1 MIGYVTIGTNDLE
14 RAVAFY
20 DELLAE
26 LSEQRQA
33 HYDELTEACGQH
45 GLTPGT
51 DLLIQAL
58 PLEPDDVVADIGAGT
73 GYFTFPIAARVPEG
87 RVLAVD
93 IQPEMLATVEA
104 RRATL
109 NVTNVKTVLGT
120 ETDPNLVPPND
131 LIQPK
136 RGFGKIWRTI
146 PGIQD
151 ALGWA
156 TTPEFDLIRRLRDI
170 VGETADTD
178 RSGCLLGIG
187 DDAALFRASPGEH
200 LAVCTDTLVEGVH
213 FPAGTHPGAIG
224 YKALAVNLSDLAAMG
239 AEPAWFL
246 LALALPSGDEAWLDD
261 FAQGLAALARDA
273 AILLAGGDT
282 TSGPLTV
289 TVTAAGRLPAG
300 TALTRHGA
308 LEGDDVY
315 VSGLPGRAARALHD
329 LESGVTPPAPCL
341 RALEFPEPRLA
352 LGRSLRGV
360 ASACIDTLR
369 SWRPSSSRACPRF
382 ASSRPA
388 SGPR

>member
-1 MIGYVTIGTNDLE
+1 M
-14 RAVAFY
+14 
-20 DELLAE
+20 
-26 LSEQRQA
+26 
-33 HYDELTEACGQH
+33 
-45 GLTPGT
+45 
-51 DLLIQAL
+51 
-58 PLEPDDVVADIGAGT
+58 
-73 GYFTFPIAARVPEG
+73 
-87 RVLAVD
+87 
-93 IQPEMLATVEA
+93 
-104 RRATL
+104 
-109 NVTNVKTVLGT
+109 
-120 ETDPNLVPPND
+120 
-131 LIQPK
+131 
-136 RGFGKIWRTI
+136 
-146 PGIQD
+146 
-151 ALGWA
+151 
-156 TTPEFDLIRRLRDI
+156 PEFDLIRRLRDI
-170 VGETADTD
+170 VGETADAD

-246 LALALPSGDEAWLDD
+246 LSLALPSADEAWLDD

-315 VSGLPGRAARALHD
+315 VSGLPGRAARALCD

-352 LGRSLRGV
+352 LGCSLRGV
-360 ASACIDTLR
+360 ASACIDVSDGLVADLAHILER
-369 SWRPSSSRACPRF
+369 SSAGAVLEAESLPSGDGLDDLPDEQRWRFQLAGGDDYELCFTAARRQRIRIDAIARECGLPITRIGSVT
-382 ASSRPA
+382 
-388 SGPR
+388 SGPGLAVQRGDGSRLELAADGYQHFDKGPGAVP

>member
-1 MIGYVTIGTNDLE
+1 M
-14 RAVAFY
+14 
-20 DELLAE
+20 
-26 LSEQRQA
+26 
-33 HYDELTEACGQH
+33 
-45 GLTPGT
+45 
-51 DLLIQAL
+51 
-58 PLEPDDVVADIGAGT
+58 
-73 GYFTFPIAARVPEG
+73 
-87 RVLAVD
+87 
-93 IQPEMLATVEA
+93 
-104 RRATL
+104 
-109 NVTNVKTVLGT
+109 
-120 ETDPNLVPPND
+120 
-131 LIQPK
+131 
-136 RGFGKIWRTI
+136 
-146 PGIQD
+146 
-151 ALGWA
+151 
-156 TTPEFDLIRRLRDI
+156 PEFDLIRRLRDI
-170 VGETADTD
+170 VGETADAD

-187 DDAALFRASPGEH
+187 DDAALFHSTPGEH

-246 LALALPSGDEAWLDD
+246 LSLALPSADEAWLDD

-360 ASACIDTLR
+360 ASACIDVSDGLVADLAHILER
-369 SWRPSSSRACPRF
+369 SSAGAVLEAESLPSGDGLDDLPDEQRWRFQLAGGDDYELCFTAAREQRGRIDAIARECGLPITRIGTVTAAAGLVIQRGDGSRLELAAGGYQHF
-382 ASSRPA
+382 DASPGAGS
-388 SGPR
+388 